1 MKKSQA
7 KKNRRRKGIL
17 LAIIM
22 ILFTGVVLTASTY
35 AWFTANRSV
44 TVESIDVNV
53 QATEGLQISTD
64 ATDWKAVIT
73 NDDITGASW
82 SGVINQ
88 LPKGTGVFASPVST
102 IGTTDSNGL
111 MEMYKGTVATP
122 EGGTENLL
130 TAVKSTE
137 ANGTTGDFVAFDLFF
152 RSTKAQA
159 IYLTSASTVTLKDGT
174 SIDGLQNAARVA
186 FINEGGVEYGSTAAS
201 AQAKKEGNLA
211 LIWEP
216 NYDTHTAAGVAN
228 AHDAYNTN
236 TTTTGGSKLPYYGV
250 KAPIATPG
258 VAVDSTNASYFG
270 SVSTTGSVAAGIP
283 STAYIKVTDL
293 VAGITK
299 VRVYMWIEG
308 QDVDCE
314 DHASGGSITYN
325 LQFSIDSRAG

>member
-1 MKKSQA
+1 MKKSQS
-7 KKNRRRKGIL
+7 KQNRRRKGIL

-64 ATDWKAVIT
+64 ATEWKAVIT

-82 SGVINQ
+82 TGVINQ
-88 LPKGTGVFASPVST
+88 LPKGTGVYASPVST
-102 IGTTDSNGL
+102 IGQTDTNGL
-111 MEMYKGTVATP
+111 MQMYKGTVATP
-122 EGGTENLL
+122 EGQSDNLL

-137 ANGTTGDFVAFDLFF
+137 ANGQVGDFVAFDLFF

-159 IYLTSASTVTLKDGT
+159 IYLTSASTVTLKENT

-186 FINEGGVEYGSTAAS
+186 FINEGGVEYGSTAAA
-201 AQAKKEGNLA
+201 AQAKKEGTLA

-228 AHDAYNTN
+228 AHDAYDIN
-236 TTTTGGSKLPYYGV
+236 TTQSGGSKLAYNGV
-250 KAPIATPG
+250 KAPITNG
-258 VAVDSTNASYFG
+258 VPVASTNTSYFG
-270 SVSTTGSVAAGIP
+270 SVTTQGSPASGIP
-283 STAYIKVTDL
+283 SSAYIKVTDL

-308 QDVDCE
+308 QDIDCE
-314 DHASGGSITYN
+314 NYATGASISYN
-325 LQFSIDSRAG
+325 LQFAITD

>member
-1 MKKSQA
+1 MKKSQS

-73 NDDITGASW
+73 NDDITGAGW
-82 SGVINQ
+82 TGVINQ
-88 LPKGTGVFASPVST
+88 LPKGSGVFASPVSS
-102 IGTTDSNGL
+102 IGQTDSNGL
-111 MEMYKGTVATP
+111 MQMYKGTVATP
-122 EGGTENLL
+122 EGQSTNLL

-186 FINEGGVEYGSTAAS
+186 FINEGGVEYGSTAAA
-201 AQAKKEGNLA
+201 AQAKKEGTLE

-216 NYDTHTAAGVAN
+216 NFDTHTAAGVAN
-228 AHDAYNTN
+228 AHDAYNIN
-236 TTTTGGSKLPYYGV
+236 TTTTGGSKLGYLGV
-250 KAPIATPG
+250 KAPISTG
-258 VAVDSTNASYFG
+258 VVVNSTDSNYFS
-270 SVSTTGSVAAGIP
+270 SVSTQGSPASGIP
-283 STAYIKVTDL
+283 TTAYIKVTDL

-325 LQFSIDSRAG
+325 LQFSIDSRAS

>member
-1 MKKSQA
+1 MKKSQY
-7 KKNRRRKGIL
+7 KQNRRRKGIL

-64 ATDWKAVIT
+64 ATEWKAVIT
-73 NDDITGASW
+73 NDDITTASW
-82 SGVINQ
+82 TGVINQ
-88 LPKGTGVFASPVST
+88 LPKGTGVYASPVST
-102 IGTTDSNGL
+102 IGQTDTNGL
-111 MEMYKGTVATP
+111 MQMYKGTVATP
-122 EGGTENLL
+122 EGQSDNLL

-137 ANGTTGDFVAFDLFF
+137 ANGQTGDFVAFDLFF

-159 IYLTSASTVTLKDGT
+159 IYLTSASTVTLKENT

-186 FINEGGVEYGSTAAS
+186 FINEGGVEYGSTAAA
-201 AQAKKEGNLA
+201 AQAKKEGTLA

-228 AHDAYNTN
+228 AHDAYDIN
-236 TTTTGGSKLPYYGV
+236 TTQSGGSKIGYLGV
-250 KAPIATPG
+250 KAPITTG
-258 VAVDSTNASYFG
+258 VPVDSTNTSYFG
-270 SVSTTGSVAAGIP
+270 SVTTQGSPASGIP
-283 STAYIKVTDL
+283 SSAYIKVTDL

-325 LQFSIDSRAG
+325 LQFSIDSKSS

>member
-1 MKKSQA
+1 MKKSQS
-7 KKNRRRKGIL
+7 KQNRRRKGIL

-64 ATDWKAVIT
+64 ATEWKAVIT

-82 SGVINQ
+82 TGVINQ
-88 LPKGTGVFASPVST
+88 LPKGTGVYASPVST
-102 IGTTDSNGL
+102 IGQTDTNGL
-111 MEMYKGTVATP
+111 MQMYKGTVATP
-122 EGGTENLL
+122 EGQSDNLL

-137 ANGTTGDFVAFDLFF
+137 ANGQTGDFVAFDLFF

-159 IYLTSASTVTLKDGT
+159 IYLTSASTVTLKENT

-186 FINEGGVEYGSTAAS
+186 FINEGGVEYGSTAAA
-201 AQAKKEGNLA
+201 AQAKKEGTLA

-228 AHDAYNTN
+228 AHDAYDIN
-236 TTTTGGSKLPYYGV
+236 TTQSGGSKLGYLGV
-250 KAPIATPG
+250 KAPITNG
-258 VAVDSTNASYFG
+258 VPVASTNTSYFG
-270 SVSTTGSVAAGIP
+270 SVTTQGSPASGIP
-283 STAYIKVTDL
+283 SSAYIKVTDL

-325 LQFSIDSRAG
+325 LQFSIDSRAS